1 MCGGEDD
8 DAAEAE
14 VRLDGGGD
22 FIDGVIP
29 NLDLSVVEETQEA
42 DCSAAAAALE
52 VLDDSVAAPDSKE
65 VVSEEGS
72 DSVTDVPST
81 VTDAA
86 NETEAPLKNDDAVT
100 VAPPTTSS

>member
-42 DCSAAAAALE
+42 DCSAAALE

-86 NETEAPLKNDDAVT
+86 NETEAALKNDDAVT

>member
-42 DCSAAAAALE
+42 DCSAAALE

-65 VVSEEGS
+65 VVSEGGS
-72 DSVTDVPST
+72 DSVIDVPST

-86 NETEAPLKNDDAVT
+86 NETEAALKNDDAVT